1 MNWIKEKERLQDMI
15 INKDLSYEEI
25 GRIYDVTGAAVKK
38 AAQRM
43 CIPLKQRRAI
53 NPSETFNAKPQ
64 NWGVCENCGK
74 KFHMYYKG
82 KRFCSC
88 KCSGEYLK
96 KKSIKMWKDGR
107 KSGTMAFTHSEFV
120 RNYMMEKYHKKCQ
133 VYGWGEIN
141 HFTKKVPLQLH
152 HIDGDPAN
160 NNEDNLQLLCPNCHA
175 LTDNFGSRG
184 TGLVGR
190 SKYYGKAK

>member
-1 MNWIKEKERLQDMI
+1 
-15 INKDLSYEEI
+15 
-25 GRIYDVTGAAVKK
+25 
-38 AAQRM
+38 
-43 CIPLKQRRAI
+43 
-53 NPSETFNAKPQ
+53 
-64 NWGVCENCGK
+64 
-74 KFHMYYKG
+74 
-82 KRFCSC
+82 
-88 KCSGEYLK
+88 
-96 KKSIKMWKDGR
+96 MWKDGR